1 MTIISRLEVWMY
13 TLRNLR
19 KYLKNDDTVE
29 ILNIHG
35 EGFRLVDKN

>member
-1 MTIISRLEVWMY
+1 MIIISRLEVWMF